1 MRFLNKI
8 ILLLFFFAGAGLNL
22 YAQQTDSVAVKD
34 TLPIVKDTL
43 PAGDTTPVKD
53 TGKVKALKAGK
64 VKDKYVDSV
73 ARKDPRYRNP
83 GKAALRSAI
92 LPGWGQVYNKKIWK
106 VPIVYAA
113 LGVTGG
119 LFIDNLKW
127 YKRFRYAFT
136 VAYNISQGKDSLTG
150 PNYAKV
156 YDQLKRPFFEG
167 PNGLNT
173 EGLRSNRDQIRQDV
187 DYAFV
192 FFLIAW
198 GLNVVDATVDAH
210 LSTFDVSPKLS
221 FKIQPGY
228 SEMANTS
235 GLSFV
240 LRFK

>member
-1 MRFLNKI
+1 MHFLNKI
-8 ILLLFFFAGAGLNL
+8 ILLLCILAGMTLPL
-22 YAQQTDSVAVKD
+22 CAQNTDSTTRKD
-34 TLPIVKDTL
+34 TLPLKPDT
-43 PAGDTTPVKD
+43 
-53 TGKVKALKAGK
+53 VKAAALQKSATKAK
-64 VKDKYVDSV
+64 EKYVDTV

-83 GKAALRSAI
+83 GTAAFRSAI
-92 LPGWGQVYNKKIWK
+92 LPGWGQVYNRKIWK

-113 LGVTGG
+113 LGITGG

-127 YKRFRYAFT
+127 YKRFRYAFS
-136 VAYNISQGKDSLTG
+136 VASDISLGKDSLTG
-150 PNYAKV
+150 PNYQKV
-156 YDQLKRPFFEG
+156 YGQLKRPFFEG
-167 PNGLNT
+167 PNGLNK

-221 FKIQPGY
+221 LRLQPGY

-235 GLSFV
+235 GLSLV
-240 LRFK
+240 MRIK

>member
-1 MRFLNKI
+1 MQFLNKI
-8 ILLLFFFAGAGLNL
+8 ILLLCILAGTTLPL
-22 YAQQTDSVAVKD
+22 CAQNTDTTGIKD
-34 TLPIVKDTL
+34 TVPLKPDSMKAATILK
-43 PAGDTTPVKD
+43 PAG
-53 TGKVKALKAGK
+53 KA
-64 VKDKYVDSV
+64 KDKYIDSV

-83 GKAALRSAI
+83 GTAALRSAI
-92 LPGWGQVYNKKIWK
+92 LPGWGQVYNHKIWK

-113 LGVTGG
+113 LGITGG
-119 LFIDNLKW
+119 LFVDNLKW

-136 VAYNISQGKDSLTG
+136 VASNIELGKDSLTG
-150 PNYAKV
+150 PNYQKV
-156 YDQLKRPFFEG
+156 YSQLKRPFFEG
-167 PNGLNT
+167 PNGLNK

-221 FKIQPGY
+221 LRLQPGF

-235 GLSFV
+235 GLSLV
-240 LRFK
+240 MRIK